1 MKSRESP
8 SKKAETSFN
17 DAHLPTFVVVVR
29 KTDEPEYAKLDTGLA
44 IYGNGIVHKLKCV

>member
-17 DAHLPTFVVVVR
+17 DAHLPTFEVVIR
-29 KTDEPEYAKLDTGLA
+29 KTDEPEYAK
-44 IYGNGIVHKLKCV
+44 KLFMAELGYF

>member
-29 KTDEPEYAKLDTGLA
+29 KTDEPKYAKLDTGLA
-44 IYGNGIVHKLKCV
+44 IYGNGIVHILKCV